1 MTKNSQ
7 HFEEAITE
15 ERLTQIEETL
25 QILCIDMNNIT
36 KALQDMAKTL
46 RETQEFAVKVA
57 VNQRHLNDRIVKWP
71 FVRVEG
77 RNTE

>member
-7 HFEEAITE
+7 HFEDAITE
-15 ERLTQIEETL
+15 ERLAQVEETV

-36 KALQDMAKTL
+36 KALQELNKTL

-57 VNQRHLNDRIVKWP
+57 VNQRHLNERIVKWP
-71 FVRVEG
+71 FVKVEG
-77 RNTE
+77 RSTE

>member
-7 HFEEAITE
+7 HFEEAIIE
-15 ERLTQIEETL
+15 ERLTQLEETV

-36 KALQDMAKTL
+36 KAMQDLQRTL

-71 FVRVEG
+71 FVRVED
-77 RNTE
+77 RNAE